1 MNDERK
7 DFWKSI
13 FRIEYDIIIIIV
25 LCNFFLSTMSN
36 TGTHNYAFEI
46 SF

>member
-25 LCNFFLSTMSN
+25 LCNFF
-36 TGTHNYAFEI
+36 
-46 SF
+46 SFNNVEYRYT